1 MQRIAPTLFFGL
13 SVWWPFSHLF
23 ASEIF
28 LFHHKLEFDPARH
41 LSREAVVFNKD
52 GVILSIIKTKTIQN
66 TERVLKIHLP
76 RIPGSLVCPA
86 QALLLSFKM
95 APANSSCSPAFIY
108 KNSIKVIPL
117 TYSVFL
123 SKLKR
128 FLSVLGINN
137 TLYSGHSFRWGGR
150 GASFALECD
159 VPPELIQSHGDWKS
173 DTYKKYLDPSF
184 QHRQLAMNRLAQALC
199 KT

>member
-1 MQRIAPTLFFGL
+1 
-13 SVWWPFSHLF
+13 
-23 ASEIF
+23 
-28 LFHHKLEFDPARH
+28 
-41 LSREAVVFNKD
+41 
-52 GVILSIIKTKTIQN
+52 
-66 TERVLKIHLP
+66 
-76 RIPGSLVCPA
+76 
-86 QALLLSFKM
+86 M

-128 FLSVLGINN
+128 FHSVWALTTPFIQGIV
-137 TLYSGHSFRWGGR
+137 SDGGGG

-184 QHRQLAMNRLAQALC
+184 QHRQLAMNRLAQALW